1 MIGFDYT
8 LDRIANI
15 DGNGFIEESG
25 INMVEWHPY
34 TISQYFCDYNGQY
47 AWIKVDEL
55 DETIPI
61 VETDAMP
68 KASQA
73 NSKVYYCYTGENVEK
88 TGSNGQTYVVFEKDA
103 IYRRV
108 TVFYYIDID
117 YNRTY
122 VYDEENGFLQVNSGM
137 PITTFKPEVV
147 YSNFEKVE
155 GYTDES
161 ILGIV
166 DIKSDIDAYID
177 RNPDFSSAFERHNI
191 LSEINTFLDLE
202 HYKNNFFKL

>member
-1 MIGFDYT
+1 
-8 LDRIANI
+8 
-15 DGNGFIEESG
+15 
-25 INMVEWHPY
+25 
-34 TISQYFCDYNGQY
+34 
-47 AWIKVDEL
+47 
-55 DETIPI
+55 
-61 VETDAMP
+61 
-68 KASQA
+68 
-73 NSKVYYCYTGENVEK
+73 VYYCYTGENVEK

-108 TVFYYIDID
+108 SVFYYIDID

-137 PITTFKPEVV
+137 PITTFKPEVA

-166 DIKSDIDAYID
+166 DIKSNIDAYID